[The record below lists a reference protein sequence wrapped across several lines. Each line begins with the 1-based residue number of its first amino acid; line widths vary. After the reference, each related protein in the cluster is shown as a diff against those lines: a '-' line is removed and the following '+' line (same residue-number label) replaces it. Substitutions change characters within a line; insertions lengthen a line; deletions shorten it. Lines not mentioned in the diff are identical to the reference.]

1 MGVSMKTIRPATE
14 TDLHSI
20 TEIYSYARKQMQL
33 SGNPTQWGNDKPTL
47 ETIQADIRKKQAYVI
62 LSQGHICGVFAFI
75 LGPEPTYHFIE
86 DGAWLND
93 APYGT
98 IHRIAGNGQVTGLL
112 AAALSFCED
121 KTANI
126 RIDTHENNK
135 IMQHLLEKY
144 GFTKC
149 GRIYVE
155 DGTPRIAYQ
164 RYTLQR

>member
-1 MGVSMKTIRPATE
+1 MGVYMKTIRPAAE
-14 TDLHSI
+14 TDLHAI
-20 TEIYSYARKQMQL
+20 TDIYSYARKQMRL
-33 SGNPTQWGNDKPTL
+33 FGNPAQWGTDKPL
-47 ETIQADIRKKQAYVI
+47 PETIQEDIRQKQSYVI
-62 LSQGHICGVFAFI
+62 LSQGRICGVFAFI
-75 LGPEPTYHFIE
+75 LGAEPTYQFIE
-86 DGAWLND
+86 NGAWLND

-98 IHRIAGNGQVTGLL
+98 IHRIAGNGQATGLF

-135 IMQHLLEKY
+135 IMQHLLIKH

-155 DGTPRIAYQ
+155 DNTPRIAYQ
-164 RYTLQR
+164 KCTLPL